1 MIFMKRAFI
10 RNRDNRKRRYSIKV
24 FSLILIISLLIFFS
38 RDVSNYSLR
47 VASLLQPTFWE
58 ISDSI
63 YEWAT
68 SIFNSGDLKRQNI
81 SLLNENSRLSAEIIG
96 LKELRNE
103 NKTLR
108 NALDIEMNR
117 EFSIKVATVTGVN
130 ILEDVIII
138 NRGSDDGILK
148 GMPVITENRILVGK
162 ILKTFNNFSRVMLTT
177 NRESVF
183 DAEIQKEGFMGL
195 VNGSGNLSSEIRLL
209 PKGVDIRE
217 GSPIV
222 TVSLGGIF
230 PQGLFIGTI
239 YDVRNDE
246 TNSFQL
252 ANIKPYYNI
261 RRDRKV
267 FIITDLR

>member
-1 MIFMKRAFI
+1 
-10 RNRDNRKRRYSIKV
+10 
-24 FSLILIISLLIFFS
+24 
-38 RDVSNYSLR
+38 
-47 VASLLQPTFWE
+47 
-58 ISDSI
+58 
-63 YEWAT
+63 
-68 SIFNSGDLKRQNI
+68 
-81 SLLNENSRLSAEIIG
+81 
-96 LKELRNE
+96 
-103 NKTLR
+103 
-108 NALDIEMNR
+108 
-117 EFSIKVATVTGVN
+117 VATVTGVN
-130 ILEDVIII
+130 IFEDVIII

-162 ILKTFNNFSRVMLTT
+162 ILKTFNNFSRVMLIT

-195 VNGSGNLSSEIRLL
+195 VNGNGNLSSEIRLL